1 MGFYSNA
8 KITLDYQVL
17 NGESL
22 PPMIDASFYS
32 VVCIW
37 TLCSMPQ
44 VNHAIAETYRF
55 LRPSSKF
62 LFIEHGFSQDPKIQ
76 VGQNRLTS
84 IQKIIA
90 DDCLLNRNI
99 KQIVEHKFQNVTI
112 EQFCAPKL
120 TKLIGYISISCY

>member
-8 KITLDYQVL
+8 KITLDYRVL

-44 VNHAIAETYRF
+44 VNQASAETYRF
-55 LRPSSKF
+55 LKPSSKF
-62 LFIEHGFSQDPKIQ
+62 LFIEHGLSQDPKIQ
-76 VGQNRLTS
+76 VGQNHFTS
-84 IQKIIA
+84 IPKIIA
-90 DDCLLNRNI
+90 EDCPLNRNI
-99 KQIVEHKFQNVTI
+99 KQIVNSR
-112 EQFCAPKL
+112 A
-120 TKLIGYISISCY
+120 